1 MKFITS
7 PGPFLRNRLAKT
19 KQAMFDY
26 TIGLIGLFLFSVGF
40 HWLTHGIEYGMKA
53 LGMMVTSLIITLF
66 ADLFVGAL
74 KYQTTDGRL
83 LPYLIQFVKKN
94 YSYVTAVLMTLTL
107 PIGTPYFVVIMG
119 NLFATLI
126 VKYTFGGFGANI
138 FNPAAFGRMFVG
150 LAFASQL
157 TSYLGSIT
165 DVPSLSVTGQT
176 MTTVFSSTY
185 PGWMGLDLSA
195 MPINN
200 LWQVYLG
207 NYAGALGE
215 TSVVLIIIIGTIL
228 TLLKA
233 HNWRPTVFFL
243 LTIFLS
249 AFFIGLSLGI
259 NPLLYALTFVGL
271 GSVFFGGMF
280 MLTDPVTSPTTNYGK
295 ALIGIIAGFVVVYIR
310 TQTSSPEGV
319 VYGIAVANLV
329 SPFIDK
335 FTVGMTNLHL
345 GRKYT
350 LMASLMVA
358 SMTFSGVSALG
369 IDVPTSSSSPIVVIE
384 PYRVYQGE
392 ATSFA
397 YPEAETPMT
406 LRVEVGVDRQFHIVS
421 VNILEGASS
430 LGDWLRD
437 WNEVKDDILAAYLTM
452 TVEDIFNLTIPL
464 LPEPLKASGLTVS
477 TDRLFEA
484 IYNAFSHLLIVEGRN
499 ESYACEDEV
508 ACVDLQGIDAKVYV
522 DQETSVI
529 EGISILGDIASSGS
543 YLTTLNTNMDKILDT
558 YLGMTVD
565 EVLALNQ
572 APLIEGFVG
581 NQAGVTV
588 SLNRILNAII
598 NALETSVG

>member
-7 PGPFLRNRLAKT
+7 PGPFIRNRLAKT

-40 HWLTHGIEYGMKA
+40 HWLTHGIEYGVKA
-53 LGMMVTSLIITLF
+53 LGMMITSLIITLF

-185 PGWMGLDLSA
+185 PGWMGLDLST

-215 TSVVLIIIIGTIL
+215 TSVLLIVILGTIL

-249 AFFIGLSLGI
+249 AFFIGISLGI

-358 SMTFSGVSALG
+358 TMTFSGVSALG

-406 LRVEVGVDRQFHIVS
+406 LRVEVGVDRQFHIIS

-430 LGDWLRD
+430 LGSWLGA

-464 LPEPLKASGLTVS
+464 LPDTLKASGLTVS

-508 ACVDLQGIDAKVYV
+508 ACVDLQGIDAKVYI
-522 DQETSVI
+522 DQESRVI

>member
-1 MKFITS
+1 
-7 PGPFLRNRLAKT
+7 
-19 KQAMFDY
+19 
-26 TIGLIGLFLFSVGF
+26 
-40 HWLTHGIEYGMKA
+40 
-53 LGMMVTSLIITLF
+53 
-66 ADLFVGAL
+66 
-74 KYQTTDGRL
+74 
-83 LPYLIQFVKKN
+83 
-94 YSYVTAVLMTLTL
+94 
-107 PIGTPYFVVIMG
+107 
-119 NLFATLI
+119 
-126 VKYTFGGFGANI
+126 
-138 FNPAAFGRMFVG
+138 
-150 LAFASQL
+150 
-157 TSYLGSIT
+157 
-165 DVPSLSVTGQT
+165 
-176 MTTVFSSTY
+176 
-185 PGWMGLDLSA
+185 
-195 MPINN
+195 
-200 LWQVYLG
+200 
-207 NYAGALGE
+207 
-215 TSVVLIIIIGTIL
+215 
-228 TLLKA
+228 
-233 HNWRPTVFFL
+233 
-243 LTIFLS
+243 
-249 AFFIGLSLGI
+249 LGI
-259 NPLLYALTFVGL
+259 NPLLYDLTFVGL

-310 TQTSSPEGV
+310 TQTLSPEGV

-350 LMASLMVA
+350 LMASLIVA
-358 SMTFSGVSALG
+358 TMTFSGVSALG
-369 IDVPTSSSSPIVVIE
+369 IEIPSSSSSPIVVIE

-397 YPEAETPMT
+397 YPEAKTPMT

-430 LGDWLRD
+430 LGDWLGD
-437 WNEVKDDILAAYLTM
+437 WNEVKDDILAAYLAM

-464 LPEPLKASGLTVS
+464 LPDTLKASGLTVT